1 MIARITLDVAGGTP
15 NNVTIWLIGFAIM
28 MIVIEGGIL
37 ALFGMRPVGKA
48 FTSSFLVNMAAL
60 GSGFVLGT
68 ICEQLGL
75 DGWLFQAAVFLG
87 VVGIQGL
94 ILSANRENLTRGR
107 AWFAAFT
114 MKIVSLSAVF
124 AFVKLLDI

>member
-1 MIARITLDVAGGTP
+1 MIARIALDVAAGTP
-15 NNVTIWLIGFAIM
+15 NSVTIWMIGFAIM
-28 MIVIEGGIL
+28 IILIEGGIL

-68 ICEQLGL
+68 IFDQLGL
-75 DGWLFQAAVFLG
+75 NGWIFQVALFFG

-107 AWFAAFT
+107 AWFSAFV